1 VALVRIRTAAEDQA
15 NPLKAESV
23 ALTAAVAAV
32 DAEVV
37 EAPVVVRVTA
47 AAGLALLS
55 TRSKLLTVGAETTAT
70 LS

>member
-1 VALVRIRTAAEDQA
+1 
-15 NPLKAESV
+15 V

-47 AAGLALLS
+47 AAGPALRKKGYVALS
-55 TRSKLLTVGAETTAT
+55 IHHN
-70 LS
+70 

>member
-1 VALVRIRTAAEDQA
+1 
-15 NPLKAESV
+15 V

-47 AAGLALLS
+47 AAGPALLS